1 MSLASA
7 RSRGPSPPPDVAGES
22 EPAASDAT
30 LVARVLAGDDRR
42 AFAELVRRHQAAIR
56 TLLRRLCAG
65 DAARADD
72 LAQEAF
78 LRAYRRLATFRGEA
92 RFGTWLHRVAWNAW
106 LSEARRRPAA
116 APDPPDP
123 PDDPALLR
131 AEARHDL
138 SRAFAVLREEERA
151 ALALAYGQGLTHEE
165 AAEILGWP
173 LGTLK
178 THLARGKERLR
189 RHLHPD
195 QEVAP

>member
-1 MSLASA
+1 MT
-7 RSRGPSPPPDVAGES
+7 
-22 EPAASDAT
+22 PAADSDAA

-78 LRAYRRLATFRGEA
+78 LRAHRRLSTWRGQA
-92 RFGTWLHRVAWNAW
+92 RLGTWLHRVAWNTY
-106 LSEARRRPAA
+106 LSDARRLPPPEPPPPEPRPDLA
-116 APDPPDP
+116 
-123 PDDPALLR
+123 R

-138 SRAFAVLREEERA
+138 SRAFAVLRDEERA
-151 ALALAYGQGLTHEE
+151 AIALAYGEDLTHEE
-165 AAEILGWP
+165 AAGILGWP

-178 THLARGKERLR
+178 THLARGKEKLR
-189 RHLHPD
+189 RHLTPAA
-195 QEVAP
+195 EALP